1 MEKEEMTDWNDMGI
15 VYNYYVTLA
24 ITSCKREVKE
34 LNKYWAGT
42 KLLSFDEIEYV
53 FTAVQ
58 KVRILIH
65 FAIEGISCIDIKS
78 FPLKDYGNYV
88 QIFIF
93 KV

>member
-1 MEKEEMTDWNDMGI
+1 M
-15 VYNYYVTLA
+15 
-24 ITSCKREVKE
+24 
-34 LNKYWAGT
+34 
-42 KLLSFDEIEYV
+42 SFDEIEYV